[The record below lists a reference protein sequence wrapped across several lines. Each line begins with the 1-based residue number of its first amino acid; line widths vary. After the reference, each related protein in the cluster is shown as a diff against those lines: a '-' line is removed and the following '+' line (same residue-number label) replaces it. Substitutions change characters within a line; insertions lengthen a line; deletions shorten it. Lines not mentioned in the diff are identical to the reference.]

1 MKQIPLPNTM
11 LVSSALAHIDYSD
24 CFITYIDVQ
33 RFSTIDT
40 FVKRYFET
48 QPRWLAMISM
58 NLFSK
63 ASMQKA
69 LKDNHF
75 TTEEHIG
82 NWKIYKR
89 DNNEIVFG
97 DDMGF
102 MEYRFSMRID
112 NDTLR
117 VATVVL
123 YKGKM
128 GKYYFA
134 FVKLLHQRFVLLS
147 LTYPLKNKVT
157 PIMVK

>member
-1 MKQIPLPNTM
+1 M

-24 CFITYIDVQ
+24 CFTTVIDTK
-33 RFSTIDT
+33 RFNTIDT
-40 FVKRYFET
+40 FVKCYFET

-63 ASMQKA
+63 KSMKNA

-75 TTEEHIG
+75 TTDEYIG
-82 NWKIYKR
+82 SWKIYMR

-112 NDTLR
+112 DDTLY
-117 VATVVL
+117 VATVVQ

-128 GKYYFA
+128 GKYYFT
-134 FVKLLHQRFVLLS
+134 FVKLLHQKFVLLS
-147 LTYPLKNKVT
+147 LTYPLGICRKSVVMT
-157 PIMVK
+157 Q